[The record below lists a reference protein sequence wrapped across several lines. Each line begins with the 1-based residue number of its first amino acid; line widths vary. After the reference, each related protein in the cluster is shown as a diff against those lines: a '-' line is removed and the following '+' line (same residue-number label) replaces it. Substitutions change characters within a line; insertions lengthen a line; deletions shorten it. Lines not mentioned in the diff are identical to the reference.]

1 LSQYNDLKCCNK
13 FLEIW
18 KALWIISNLQ
28 QKMERI
34 ATPPPQKKGGGGRPN
49 NTSNSEKKHIKTEDT
64 VDFQQ
69 SACVCNSFFT
79 STITNQE
86 ELFSTANAGQQ
97 SQKQWCVVLRKCL

>member
-1 LSQYNDLKCCNK
+1 VKGVWNNL
-13 FLEIW
+13 
-18 KALWIISNLQ
+18 NLQ
-28 QKMERI
+28 EEDGENS
-34 ATPPPQKKGGGGRPN
+34 TPPPQKKGGGGRPN